1 MSDLSASE
9 ASSRNDSAQMPVVIY
24 VLYLVGFFTIIT
36 PVVGVILAYVSKTGP
51 ASWLDSHYD
60 NAIHVFWKGILYM
73 ILSVVMICLCIP
85 FFIQEQILPGILVA
99 LIGSLAALAQLV
111 WYIVRCVKGIMI
123 ASEKRAYPD
132 PESWGF

>member
-1 MSDLSASE
+1 MSDLSASQG
-9 ASSRNDSAQMPVVIY
+9 SSRDDSVQMPIVIY

-36 PVVGVILAYVSKTGP
+36 PVVGLILAYVSKSRPTT
-51 ASWLDSHYD
+51 WLDSHYD

-73 ILSVVMICLCIP
+73 ILSVVIICLSIP
-85 FFIQEQILPGILVA
+85 FFVQEQILPGVLVA
-99 LIGSLAALAQLV
+99 LIGALASLGQLV

-123 ASEKRAYPD
+123 ASDRRAYPD

>member
-1 MSDLSASE
+1 MNDLSSSE
-9 ASSRNDSAQMPVVIY
+9 GSYRDDSAQMPVVIY

-36 PVVGVILAYVSKTGP
+36 PVVGLILAYVSKSRPT
-51 ASWLDSHYD
+51 SWLDSHYD

-73 ILSVVMICLCIP
+73 VLSIVLICLCIP

-99 LIGSLAALAQLV
+99 LIGSFAALAQLV

-132 PESWGF
+132 PDSWGF